1 MLLSVFTLC
10 VLPELRVFVC
20 FHTFDGSEELV
31 QGEIFNDN
39 KPIRNINMS
48 VDISISIW
56 REEKAMKQLSQKT
69 THESAFFCQVMMNPY
84 NGSENCFENSLT
96 YFPIK
101 SKAAILNPPLFNSP
115 FYG

>member
-1 MLLSVFTLC
+1 MLLSVFILC

-48 VDISISIW
+48 VDISNFDMER
-56 REEKAMKQLSQKT
+56 RESNEIIELKNYTLKCFFWSSNDESRKT
-69 THESAFFCQVMMNPY
+69 EVRIVSR
-84 NGSENCFENSLT
+84 
-96 YFPIK
+96 
-101 SKAAILNPPLFNSP
+101 IL
-115 FYG
+115 